1 MKKGFAVAAAMLLAA
16 GSLAG
21 CQKKQVQ
28 PGDVA
33 GFDPGEQYLLCGYI
47 PLKTPRKGRRI
58 VSL

>member
-33 GFDPGEQYLLCGYI
+33 GFDPGEHYL
-47 PLKTPRKGRRI
+47 
-58 VSL
+58 SLWVHSLEDTEEGGV